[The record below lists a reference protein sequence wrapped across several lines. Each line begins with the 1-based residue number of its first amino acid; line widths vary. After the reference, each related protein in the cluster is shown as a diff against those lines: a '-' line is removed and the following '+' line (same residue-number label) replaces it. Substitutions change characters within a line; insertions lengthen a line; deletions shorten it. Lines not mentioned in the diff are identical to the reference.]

1 MKLLL
6 ETEPRVPILF
16 SRGGGGGGGG
26 GFSPTRSSPRSGP
39 ATSTT
44 TGTVTNS
51 RSFHMAD
58 DTFVLLPPPRSPM
71 RNSHPGNGNGN
82 GGLLHL
88 VDLSTPPSSPSYSHS
103 SPRLSSPRSSF
114 GVVPLARFVI
124 ELVDELIQ
132 PISYGGLGGP
142 NNLFQLIPIAE
153 FLKILSNVYQ
163 NNKIESMAAMDAIL
177 EYTCQCR
184 HEEMLMVVSLLS
196 SSDGDGHG
204 GGGGHGGTTNVRA
217 PADDLEKF
225 IMSKIKE
232 TAEYWKNVEI
242 VTKRVQQWYRNC
254 KGWMVV
260 VEELEG
266 EEEEEELL
274 QVEDAS
280 YE

>member
-6 ETEPRVPILF
+6 ETEPRVPLLF
-16 SRGGGGGGGG
+16 SLGGGG

-39 ATSTT
+39 ATG
-44 TGTVTNS
+44 TGTNS

-71 RNSHPGNGNGN
+71 RNSHGNGS

-88 VDLSTPPSSPSYSHS
+88 VDLSTPPSSPSYSRS
-103 SPRLSSPRSSF
+103 SPRASF
-114 GVVPLARFVI
+114 GVPPLARFVI

-142 NNLFQLIPIAE
+142 KQLFQLIPIAE

-196 SSDGDGHG
+196 SSDGEGGDHHGGGGGGG
-204 GGGGHGGTTNVRA
+204 GGGGHGGTTNDVRA

-254 KGWMVV
+254 KGWMVE
-260 VEELEG
+260 VEVD
-266 EEEEEELL
+266 EEELL
-274 QVEDAS
+274 RVEDAS